1 MDLAR
6 WMELHVVAEGVET
19 REQLERLREID
30 CDYVQGYYFV
40 RPVPSEEFEKLLREE
55 GAVAEQEPAPNA
67 GRPVFWPPMRTR
79 PTGIWCGRPLRT
91 SSRSWRP
98 GPGRAALDC
107 IAANRDKLAAV
118 LLSATLPGSDGF
130 SALEAVKRSRAVW
143 STPVIVTGP
152 PDALL
157 EEKALEL
164 GAEEYVDKPH
174 TAKSLRRQV
183 LRAMG
188 TTAFQ
193 EWKDSLQEEACRDYQ
208 TGLLNRRGFTAAA
221 GALRAGGPTA
231 GGLPLRPGRP
241 EEDQRH
247 LRACG
252 GRPAH

>member
-1 MDLAR
+1 
-6 WMELHVVAEGVET
+6 
-19 REQLERLREID
+19 
-30 CDYVQGYYFV
+30 
-40 RPVPSEEFEKLLREE
+40 
-55 GAVAEQEPAPNA
+55 
-67 GRPVFWPPMRTR
+67 MR
-79 PTGIWCGRPLRT
+79 I

-98 GPGRAALDC
+98 DRRAALDC

-118 LLSATLPGSDGF
+118 LLSATLPGVGRLLG
-130 SALEAVKRSRAVW
+130 AGGREAQSAVW

-221 GALRAGGPTA
+221 GALRAED
-231 GGLPLRPGRP
+231 LPL
-241 EEDQRH
+241 
-247 LRACG
+247 AV
-252 GRPAH
+252 ASSTWTT